1 MQDETIVQLY
11 FERNEDA
18 IKETQ
23 IKYDKYLT
31 KIAYNILSD
40 YDDSRESVNDTY
52 LAAWNSIP
60 PHKPISLS
68 AYLGKITRRLS
79 IDIFRKRNRD
89 KRKASQ
95 YSVSLSELE
104 ECIPGYETPEMQLE
118 NMELAEMLNKFL
130 RELPKDAR
138 NVFIG
143 RYYYLDSIRN
153 VAGYC
158 GMTEGKVKSL
168 LFRTRCKLRDYLKKE
183 GIMI

>member
-1 MQDETIVQLY
+1 
-11 FERNEDA
+11 
-18 IKETQ
+18 
-23 IKYDKYLT
+23 
-31 KIAYNILSD
+31 
-40 YDDSRESVNDTY
+40 
-52 LAAWNSIP
+52 
-60 PHKPISLS
+60 
-68 AYLGKITRRLS
+68 
-79 IDIFRKRNRD
+79 
-89 KRKASQ
+89 
-95 YSVSLSELE
+95 
-104 ECIPGYETPEMQLE
+104 MQLE

-143 RYYYLDSIRN
+143 RYYYLDSIRD